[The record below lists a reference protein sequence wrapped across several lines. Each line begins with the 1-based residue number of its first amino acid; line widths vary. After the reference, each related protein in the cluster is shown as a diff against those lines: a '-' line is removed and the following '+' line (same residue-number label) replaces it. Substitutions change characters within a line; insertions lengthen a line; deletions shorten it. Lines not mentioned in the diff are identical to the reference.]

1 MIRKVFTLTLVICS
15 CVIGAAQAQKLKNF
29 LENTDSSFTWLGV
42 DFTQARLLGDAAAN
56 ASDIVERHFAGINDV
71 VVNEPKKYDVAD
83 AFHRPKGKVTYD
95 VGATNKRNAAANK
108 EALKSDNAADYSRLK
123 PEDITKL
130 VKGYDFGGKKG
141 VGVLFVV
148 EGMSKAE
155 KEAAMYVT
163 VVDMGSRNVLMTE
176 RMTGKAQGFGFRNY
190 WAYTVHKVLD
200 HLDSDYKKLK
210 EKYADAKDP
219 VEEVPVAP
227 KKETKT
233 VVAKEEKAKKTPKK
247 KG

>member
-1 MIRKVFTLTLVICS
+1 MIIRKVFTLTILICS
-15 CVIGAAQAQKLKNF
+15 CFISATQAQKLKDF
-29 LENTDSSFTWLGV
+29 LENTDTPFTWLGV
-42 DFTQARLLGDAAAN
+42 DFTQARLLGDAAA
-56 ASDIVERHFAGINDV
+56 SDINRHFAGINDV
-71 VVNEPKKYDVAD
+71 IRNEPKKYDVKG
-83 AFHRPKGKVTYD
+83 AFHRSSVD
-95 VGATNKRNAAANK
+95 FDLSETNARNADINVDK
-108 EALKSDNAADYSRLK
+108 MKSENEADYSRLK

-130 VKGYDFGGKKG
+130 VKGYKFGDKKG
-141 VGVLFVV
+141 IGVLFVM
-148 EGMSKAE
+148 EAMSKTE

-190 WAYTVHKVLD
+190 WAYTVHKVLE
-200 HLDSDYKKLK
+200 HIDYKKLK

-233 VVAKEEKAKKTPKK
+233 AIAKEEKAKKAPKK

>member
-1 MIRKVFTLTLVICS
+1 MIIRKVFTLTILICS
-15 CVIGAAQAQKLKNF
+15 CFISATQAQKLKNF

-42 DFTQARLLGDAAAN
+42 DFTQARLLGDAAA
-56 ASDIVERHFAGINDV
+56 SDVNRHFTGINDV
-71 VVNEPKKYDVAD
+71 IRNEPKKYDVKG
-83 AFHRPKGKVTYD
+83 AFHRSSVQFD
-95 VGATNKRNAAANK
+95 LSETNARNADVNVDK
-108 EALKSDNAADYSRLK
+108 MKSENEADYSRLK

-130 VKGYDFGGKKG
+130 VKGYKFGDKKG
-141 VGVLFVV
+141 IGVLFVM
-148 EGMSKAE
+148 EAMSKTE

-190 WAYTVHKVLD
+190 WAYTVHKVLE
-200 HLDSDYKKLK
+200 HIDYKKLK

-233 VVAKEEKAKKTPKK
+233 VVAKEEKAKKAPKK

>member
-1 MIRKVFTLTLVICS
+1 MIIRKVFTLTILICS
-15 CVIGAAQAQKLKNF
+15 CFISATQAQKLKNF
-29 LENTDSSFTWLGV
+29 LENTDTPFTWLGV
-42 DFTQARLLGDAAAN
+42 DFTQARLLGDAAA
-56 ASDIVERHFAGINDV
+56 SDINRHFAGINDV
-71 VVNEPKKYDVAD
+71 IRNEPKKYDVKG
-83 AFHRPKGKVTYD
+83 AFHRSSVEFD
-95 VGATNKRNAAANK
+95 LSETNQRNADINVDK
-108 EALKSDNAADYSRLK
+108 MKSENEADYSRLK

-130 VKGYDFGGKKG
+130 VKGYKFGDKKG
-141 VGVLFVV
+141 IGVLFVM
-148 EGMSKAE
+148 EGMSKTE

-163 VVDMGSRNVLMTE
+163 VVDMSSRNVLMTE

-190 WAYTVHKVLD
+190 WAYTVHKVLE
-200 HLDSDYKKLK
+200 HIDYKKLK

-233 VVAKEEKAKKTPKK
+233 AIAKEEKAKKAPKK